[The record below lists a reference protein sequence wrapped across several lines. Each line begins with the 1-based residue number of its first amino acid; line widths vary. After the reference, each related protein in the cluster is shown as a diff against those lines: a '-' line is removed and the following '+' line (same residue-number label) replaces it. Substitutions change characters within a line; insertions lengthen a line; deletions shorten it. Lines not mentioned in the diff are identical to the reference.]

1 MLIDFSFK
9 NIRSFKNEATL
20 SMETGELIE
29 EYAKENTVDIGDITL
44 VKSAFI
50 FGGNASGKTNVI
62 KAFQLLRS
70 LVLLGTSSDFEMLPT
85 DTYANEGGNVFF
97 KVRIYKNQKIYI
109 YTIEYNFASIINEC
123 LSVNG
128 DVIFKRDI
136 DNIIMPTTIESLV
149 DALRSNQPLL
159 YFAQNNNVKE
169 AKEAY
174 EWFKLDIIM
183 PGLLSNTLHSQQLFR
198 PLYKNAQLTKN
209 VLYFLKA
216 ADFNIT
222 DIITEEVIVPIPNDG
237 EKPEP
242 ILLVKC
248 THEGENGESFIINY
262 DAESIGTRIFLL
274 LAMTILENSHTPK
287 VFLIDEFDRSL
298 HPKLVKILFRIF
310 NEWNNTYTQ
319 LIATTH
325 NNDVLDYELRTDQI
339 WFVDKDY
346 YGVSRLDSA
355 FDFNELE
362 ISDIK
367 KNYQEGVYGADQII
381 NDVLMKNI
389 LES

>member
-70 LVLLGTSSDFEMLPT
+70 LVLLGTSSDFEVLPT

-97 KVRIYKNQKIYI
+97 KVRFYKNQNIYN

>member
-9 NIRSFKNEATL
+9 NIRSFKKEATL

-70 LVLLGTSSDFEMLPT
+70 LVLLGTSSDFEVLPT

-97 KVRIYKNQKIYI
+97 KVRFYKNQNIYN

-198 PLYKNAQLTKN
+198 PLYKNPQLTEN

-216 ADFNIT
+216 ADFNIK
-222 DIITEEVIVPIPNDG
+222 DIITEEIIVPVQRDD

-248 THEGENGESFIINY
+248 VHEGKNGESFVINY

-274 LAMTILENSHTPK
+274 LAMNILENSHAAK

-325 NNDVLDYELRTDQI
+325 NNDVLDYDLRTDQI

-355 FDFNELE
+355 FDFNELK

-381 NDVLMKNI
+381 NDVLIKNI
-389 LES
+389 LAL

>member
-70 LVLLGTSSDFEMLPT
+70 LVLLGTSSDFEVLPT

-97 KVRIYKNQKIYI
+97 KVRFYKNQNIYN

-198 PLYKNAQLTKN
+198 PLYKNPQLTEN

-216 ADFNIT
+216 ADFNIK
-222 DIITEEVIVPIPNDG
+222 DIITEEIIVPVQRDD

-248 THEGENGESFIINY
+248 VHEGKNGESFVINY

-274 LAMTILENSHTPK
+274 LAMNILENSHAAK

-325 NNDVLDYELRTDQI
+325 NNDVLDYDLRTDQI

-355 FDFNELE
+355 FDFNELK

-367 KNYQEGVYGADQII
+367 KNYQEGGYGADQII

-389 LES
+389 LAL

>member
-70 LVLLGTSSDFEMLPT
+70 LVLLVTWSDFEMLPT

-97 KVRIYKNQKIYI
+97 KVRFYKNQKIYI

>member
-70 LVLLGTSSDFEMLPT
+70 LVLLGTSSDFEVLPI

-97 KVRIYKNQKIYI
+97 KVRFYKNQNIYN

-198 PLYKNAQLTKN
+198 PLYKNPQLTEN

-216 ADFNIT
+216 ADFNIK
-222 DIITEEVIVPIPNDG
+222 DIITEEIIVPVQRDD

-248 THEGENGESFIINY
+248 VHEGKNGESFVINY

-274 LAMTILENSHTPK
+274 LAMNILENSHAAK

-325 NNDVLDYELRTDQI
+325 NNDVLDYDLRTDQI

-355 FDFNELE
+355 FDFNELK

-381 NDVLMKNI
+381 NDVLIKNI
-389 LES
+389 LAL

>member
-9 NIRSFKNEATL
+9 NVRSFKNEVTL
-20 SMETGELIE
+20 SMETGDHIE
-29 EYAKENTVDIGDITL
+29 EYAKENTVDIGEITL
-44 VKSAFI
+44 VKSAFV

-70 LVLLGTSSDFEMLPT
+70 LVISGTPSDFELLPT

-97 KVRIYKNQKIYI
+97 KVRFYKNQKIYF
-109 YTIEYNFASIINEC
+109 YSIEYNFASIINEC
-123 LSVNG
+123 LSVNNE
-128 DVIFKRDI
+128 VVFER
-136 DNIIMPTTIESLV
+136 NIGNVIMPTTIKSLAN
-149 DALRSNQPLL
+149 ALRHNQPLL

-174 EWFKLDIIM
+174 EWFRLDIIT

-198 PLYKNAQLTKN
+198 PLYKNTQLTKN

-216 ADFNIT
+216 ADFNIR
-222 DIITEEVIVPIPNDG
+222 DIITEEIIVPVQNDG

-248 THEGENGESFIINY
+248 IHEGENGESFIINY

-274 LAMTILENSHTPK
+274 LAMTILENSHKPK

-310 NEWNNTYTQ
+310 NEWNNIYTQ

-339 WFVDKDY
+339 WFVDKDF

-355 FDFNELE
+355 FDFNELK

-389 LES
+389 LEL

>member
-9 NIRSFKNEATL
+9 NVRSFKNEVTL
-20 SMETGELIE
+20 SMETGDHIE
-29 EYAKENTVDIGDITL
+29 EYAKENTVDIGEITL
-44 VKSAFI
+44 VKSAFV

-70 LVLLGTSSDFEMLPT
+70 LVISGTPSDFELLPT

-97 KVRIYKNQKIYI
+97 KVRFYKNQKIYF
-109 YTIEYNFASIINEC
+109 YSIEYNFASIINEC
-123 LSVNG
+123 LSVNNE
-128 DVIFKRDI
+128 VVFER
-136 DNIIMPTTIESLV
+136 NIGNVIMPTTIKSLAN
-149 DALRSNQPLL
+149 ALRHNQPLL

-174 EWFKLDIIM
+174 EWFRLDIIT

-198 PLYKNAQLTKN
+198 PLYKNTQLTKN

-222 DIITEEVIVPIPNDG
+222 DIITEEIIVPVQNDG

-248 THEGENGESFIINY
+248 IHEGENGESFIINY

-274 LAMTILENSHTPK
+274 LAMTILENSHKPK

-310 NEWNNTYTQ
+310 NEWNNIYTQ

-339 WFVDKDY
+339 WFVDKDF

-355 FDFNELE
+355 FDFNELK

-389 LES
+389 LEL

>member
-9 NIRSFKNEATL
+9 NVRSFKNEATL

-29 EYAKENTVDIGDITL
+29 EYVQENTVDIGDITL
-44 VKSAFI
+44 VKSAFV

-70 LVLLGTSSDFEMLPT
+70 LVISGTSSDFELLPT

-97 KVRIYKNQKIYI
+97 KVRFYKNQKIYI

-123 LSVNG
+123 LRVNG
-128 DVIFKRDI
+128 EVIFER
-136 DNIIMPTTIESLV
+136 NINNVTMPTAIESLV
-149 DALRSNQPLL
+149 DALRNNQPLL

-174 EWFKLDIIM
+174 EWFSLDIIT

-198 PLYKNAQLTKN
+198 PLYKNPQLTEN

-216 ADFNIT
+216 ADFNIK
-222 DIITEEVIVPIPNDG
+222 DIITEEIIVPVQRDG

-248 THEGENGESFIINY
+248 VHEGKNGESFVINY

-274 LAMTILENSHTPK
+274 LAMNILENSHAAK

-325 NNDVLDYELRTDQI
+325 NNDVLDYDLRTDQI

-355 FDFNELE
+355 FDFNELK

-389 LES
+389 LAL

>member
-70 LVLLGTSSDFEMLPT
+70 LVLLGTSSDFEVLPT

-97 KVRIYKNQKIYI
+97 KVRFYKNQNIYN

-198 PLYKNAQLTKN
+198 PLYKNPQLTEN

-216 ADFNIT
+216 ADFNIK
-222 DIITEEVIVPIPNDG
+222 DIITEEIIVPVQRDD
-237 EKPEP
+237 EQPEP

-248 THEGENGESFIINY
+248 VHEGKNGESFVINY

-274 LAMTILENSHTPK
+274 LAMNILENSHAAK

-325 NNDVLDYELRTDQI
+325 NNDVLDYDLRTDQI

-355 FDFNELE
+355 FDFNELK

-389 LES
+389 LAL

>member
-97 KVRIYKNQKIYI
+97 KVRFYKNQKIYI

-169 AKEAY
+169 AKAAY

-389 LES
+389 LDS

>member
-70 LVLLGTSSDFEMLPT
+70 LVLLGTSSDFEVLPT

-97 KVRIYKNQKIYI
+97 KVRFYKNQNIYN

-198 PLYKNAQLTKN
+198 PLYKNPQLTEN

-216 ADFNIT
+216 ADFNIK
-222 DIITEEVIVPIPNDG
+222 DIITEEIIVPVQRDD

-248 THEGENGESFIINY
+248 VHEGKNGESFVINY

-274 LAMTILENSHTPK
+274 LAMNILENSHAAK

-325 NNDVLDYELRTDQI
+325 NNDVLDYDLRTDQI

-346 YGVSRLDSA
+346 YGVSRLNSA
-355 FDFNELE
+355 FDFNKLK

-389 LES
+389 LAL

>member
-70 LVLLGTSSDFEMLPT
+70 LVLLGTSSDFEVLPT

-97 KVRIYKNQKIYI
+97 KVRFYKNQNIYN

-183 PGLLSNTLHSQQLFR
+183 PGLLSNTLYSQQLFR
-198 PLYKNAQLTKN
+198 PLYKNPQLTEN

-216 ADFNIT
+216 ADFNIK
-222 DIITEEVIVPIPNDG
+222 DIITEEIIVPVQRDD

-248 THEGENGESFIINY
+248 VHEGKNGESFVINY

-274 LAMTILENSHTPK
+274 LAMNILENSHAAK

-325 NNDVLDYELRTDQI
+325 NNDVLDYDLRTDQI

-355 FDFNELE
+355 FDFNELK

-389 LES
+389 LAL

>member
-70 LVLLGTSSDFEMLPT
+70 LVLLGTSSDFEVLPT

-97 KVRIYKNQKIYI
+97 KVRFYKNQNIYN

-198 PLYKNAQLTKN
+198 PLYKNPQLTEN

-216 ADFNIT
+216 ADFNIK
-222 DIITEEVIVPIPNDG
+222 DIITEEIIVPVQRDD

-248 THEGENGESFIINY
+248 VHEGKNGESFVINY

-274 LAMTILENSHTPK
+274 LAMNILENSHAAK

-325 NNDVLDYELRTDQI
+325 NNDVLDYDLRTDQI

-346 YGVSRLDSA
+346 YGVSRLNSA
-355 FDFNELE
+355 FDFNELK

-367 KNYQEGVYGADQII
+367 KNYQEGGYGADQII

-389 LES
+389 LAL

>member
-9 NIRSFKNEATL
+9 NVRSFKNEATL

-29 EYAKENTVDIGDITL
+29 EYAQENTVDIGNITL
-44 VKSAFI
+44 VKSAFV

-62 KAFQLLRS
+62 RAFQLLRN
-70 LVLLGTSSDFEMLPT
+70 LVISGTSSDFDLLPT
-85 DTYANEGGNVFF
+85 DTYANEGENVFF
-97 KVRIYKNQKIYI
+97 KVRFYKNQKIYI
-109 YTIEYNFASIINEC
+109 YTIEYNFARIINEC
-123 LSVNG
+123 LRVNG
-128 DVIFKRDI
+128 EVIFER
-136 DNIIMPTTIESLV
+136 NINNVTMPTVIESLV
-149 DALRSNQPLL
+149 DALRDNQPLL

-174 EWFKLDIIM
+174 EWFSLDIII

-198 PLYKNAQLTKN
+198 PLYKNTQLTKN

-216 ADFNIT
+216 ADFNIK
-222 DIITEEVIVPIPNDG
+222 DIITEEIIVPVQSDG

-248 THEGENGESFIINY
+248 VHEGKNGESFVINY

-274 LAMTILENSHTPK
+274 LAMTILENSHAAK

-310 NEWNNTYTQ
+310 NEWNNTHTQ

-355 FDFNELE
+355 FDFNELK

-367 KNYQEGVYGADQII
+367 KNYQEGIYGADQII

-389 LES
+389 LEL

>member
-70 LVLLGTSSDFEMLPT
+70 LVLLGTSSDFEVLPT

-97 KVRIYKNQKIYI
+97 KVRFYKNQNIYN

-198 PLYKNAQLTKN
+198 PLYKNPQLTEN

-216 ADFNIT
+216 ADFNIK
-222 DIITEEVIVPIPNDG
+222 DIITEEIIVPVQRDD

-248 THEGENGESFIINY
+248 VHEGKNGESFVINY

-274 LAMTILENSHTPK
+274 LAMNILENSHAAK

-325 NNDVLDYELRTDQI
+325 NNDVLDYDLRTDQI

-355 FDFNELE
+355 FDFNELK

-381 NDVLMKNI
+381 NDVFIKNI
-389 LES
+389 LAL

>member
-70 LVLLGTSSDFEMLPT
+70 LVLLGTSSDFEVLPT

-97 KVRIYKNQKIYI
+97 KVRFYKNQNIYN

-198 PLYKNAQLTKN
+198 PLYKNPQLTEN
-209 VLYFLKA
+209 VLHFLKA
-216 ADFNIT
+216 ADFNIK
-222 DIITEEVIVPIPNDG
+222 DIITEEIIVPVQRDD

-248 THEGENGESFIINY
+248 VHEGKNGESFVINY

-274 LAMTILENSHTPK
+274 LAMNILENSHAAK

-325 NNDVLDYELRTDQI
+325 NNDVLDYDLRTDQI

-346 YGVSRLDSA
+346 YGVSRLNSA
-355 FDFNELE
+355 FDFNELK

-389 LES
+389 LAL

>member
-70 LVLLGTSSDFEMLPT
+70 LVLLGTSSDFEVLPT

-97 KVRIYKNQKIYI
+97 KVRFYKNQNIYN

-149 DALRSNQPLL
+149 GALRSNQPLL

-198 PLYKNAQLTKN
+198 PLYKNPQLTEN

-216 ADFNIT
+216 ADFNIK
-222 DIITEEVIVPIPNDG
+222 DIITEEIIVPVQRDD

-248 THEGENGESFIINY
+248 VHEGKNGESFVINY

-274 LAMTILENSHTPK
+274 LAINILENSHAAK

-325 NNDVLDYELRTDQI
+325 NNDVLDYDLRTDQI

-346 YGVSRLDSA
+346 YGVSRLNSA
-355 FDFNELE
+355 FDFNELK

-389 LES
+389 LAL

>member
-9 NIRSFKNEATL
+9 NVRSFKNKATL
-20 SMETGELIE
+20 SMETGDHIE
-29 EYAKENTVDIGDITL
+29 EYAKENTVDIGEITL
-44 VKSAFI
+44 VKSAFV

-70 LVLLGTSSDFEMLPT
+70 IVISGTPSDFELLPT

-97 KVRIYKNQKIYI
+97 KVRFYKNQKIYV

-123 LSVNG
+123 LSVNNE
-128 DVIFKRDI
+128 VVFER
-136 DNIIMPTTIESLV
+136 NIGNVIMPTTIKSLAN
-149 DALRSNQPLL
+149 ALRHNQPLL

-174 EWFKLDIIM
+174 EWFRLDIIT

-198 PLYKNAQLTKN
+198 PLYKNTQLKKN

-216 ADFNIT
+216 ADFNIK
-222 DIITEEVIVPIPNDG
+222 DIITEEIIVPVQNDG

-248 THEGENGESFIINY
+248 IHEGENGESFIINY

-274 LAMTILENSHTPK
+274 LAMTILENSHKPK

-310 NEWNNTYTQ
+310 NEWNNIYTQ

-355 FDFNELE
+355 FDFNELK

-389 LES
+389 LEL

>member
-20 SMETGELIE
+20 SMETGALIE

-97 KVRIYKNQKIYI
+97 KVRFYKNQNIYN

-222 DIITEEVIVPIPNDG
+222 DIITEEVIVPIQNDG

-362 ISDIK
+362 ISAIK

-389 LES
+389 LEL

>member
-29 EYAKENTVDIGDITL
+29 AYAKENTVDIGDITL

-85 DTYANEGGNVFF
+85 DTYANEGGNVYF
-97 KVRIYKNQKIYI
+97 KVRFYKNQKIYI

-310 NEWNNTYTQ
+310 NEWNNTCTQ

>member
-9 NIRSFKNEATL
+9 NVRSFKNEATL

-29 EYAKENTVDIGDITL
+29 EYAQENTVDIGNITL
-44 VKSAFI
+44 VKSAFV

-62 KAFQLLRS
+62 RAFQLLRN
-70 LVLLGTSSDFEMLPT
+70 LVISGTSSDFDLLPT

-97 KVRIYKNQKIYI
+97 KVRFYKNQKIYI
-109 YTIEYNFASIINEC
+109 YTIEYNFARIINEC
-123 LSVNG
+123 LRVNG
-128 DVIFKRDI
+128 EVIFER
-136 DNIIMPTTIESLV
+136 NINNVTMPTVIESLV
-149 DALRSNQPLL
+149 DALRDNQPLL

-174 EWFKLDIIM
+174 EWFSLDIII

-198 PLYKNAQLTKN
+198 PLYKNTQLTKN

-216 ADFNIT
+216 ADFNIK
-222 DIITEEVIVPIPNDG
+222 DIITEEIIVPVQSDG

-248 THEGENGESFIINY
+248 VHEGKNGESFVINY

-274 LAMTILENSHTPK
+274 LAMTILENSHAAK

-310 NEWNNTYTQ
+310 NEWNNTHTQ

-355 FDFNELE
+355 FDFNELK

-389 LES
+389 LEL

>member
-97 KVRIYKNQKIYI
+97 KVRFYKNQKIYI

-310 NEWNNTYTQ
+310 NEWNNAYTQ

>member
-44 VKSAFI
+44 VKSSFI

-70 LVLLGTSSDFEMLPT
+70 LVLLGTSSDFEMIPT

-97 KVRIYKNQKIYI
+97 KVRFYKNQKIYI

>member
-70 LVLLGTSSDFEMLPT
+70 LVLLGTSSDFEVLPT

-97 KVRIYKNQKIYI
+97 KVRFYKNQNIYN

-198 PLYKNAQLTKN
+198 PLYKNPQLTEN

-216 ADFNIT
+216 ADFNIK
-222 DIITEEVIVPIPNDG
+222 DIITEEIIVPVQRDD

-248 THEGENGESFIINY
+248 VHEGKNGESFVINY

-274 LAMTILENSHTPK
+274 LAMNILENSHAAK

-325 NNDVLDYELRTDQI
+325 NNDVLDYDLRTDQI

-346 YGVSRLDSA
+346 YGVSRLNSA
-355 FDFNELE
+355 FDFNELK

-389 LES
+389 LAI

>member
-97 KVRIYKNQKIYI
+97 KVRFYKNQKIYI

-362 ISDIK
+362 ISAIK

>member
-97 KVRIYKNQKIYI
+97 KVRFYKNQKIYI

-274 LAMTILENSHTPK
+274 LAMTILENSHKPK

>member
-70 LVLLGTSSDFEMLPT
+70 LVLLGTSSDFEVLPT

-97 KVRIYKNQKIYI
+97 KVRFYKNQNIYN

-198 PLYKNAQLTKN
+198 PLYKNPQLTEN

-216 ADFNIT
+216 ADFNIK
-222 DIITEEVIVPIPNDG
+222 DIITEEIIVPVQRDD

-248 THEGENGESFIINY
+248 VHEGKNGESFVINY

-274 LAMTILENSHTPK
+274 LAMNILENSHAAK

-325 NNDVLDYELRTDQI
+325 NNDVLDYDLRTDQI

-355 FDFNELE
+355 FDFNELK

-389 LES
+389 LAL

>member
-70 LVLLGTSSDFEMLPT
+70 LVLLGTSSDFEVLPT

-97 KVRIYKNQKIYI
+97 KVRFYKNQNIYN

-174 EWFKLDIIM
+174 EWFKLDIFM

-198 PLYKNAQLTKN
+198 PLYKNPQLTEN

-216 ADFNIT
+216 ADFNIK
-222 DIITEEVIVPIPNDG
+222 DIITEEIIVPVQRDD

-248 THEGENGESFIINY
+248 VHKGKNGESFVINY

-274 LAMTILENSHTPK
+274 LAMNILENSHAAK

-325 NNDVLDYELRTDQI
+325 NNDVLDYDLRTDQI

-346 YGVSRLDSA
+346 YGVSRLNSA
-355 FDFNELE
+355 FDFNELK

-389 LES
+389 LAL

>member
-70 LVLLGTSSDFEMLPT
+70 LVLLGTSSDFEVLPT

-97 KVRIYKNQKIYI
+97 KVRFYKNQNIYN

-198 PLYKNAQLTKN
+198 PLYKNPQLTEN

-216 ADFNIT
+216 ADFNIK
-222 DIITEEVIVPIPNDG
+222 DIITEEIIVPVQRDD

-248 THEGENGESFIINY
+248 VHEGKNGESFVINY

-274 LAMTILENSHTPK
+274 LAMNILENSHAAK

-325 NNDVLDYELRTDQI
+325 NNDVLDYDLRTDQI

-355 FDFNELE
+355 FDFNELK

-381 NDVLMKNI
+381 NDVLIKNI
-389 LES
+389 LAL

>member
-9 NIRSFKNEATL
+9 NVRSFKNEATL

-29 EYAKENTVDIGDITL
+29 EYAQENTVNIGDITL
-44 VKSAFI
+44 VKSAFV

-62 KAFQLLRS
+62 RAFQLLRN
-70 LVLLGTSSDFEMLPT
+70 LVISGTSSDFDMLPT

-97 KVRIYKNQKIYI
+97 KVRFYKNQKIYI
-109 YTIEYNFASIINEC
+109 YTIEYNLARIINEC
-123 LSVNG
+123 LRVNG
-128 DVIFKRDI
+128 EVIFER
-136 DNIIMPTTIESLV
+136 NINNVTMPTVIESLV
-149 DALRSNQPLL
+149 DALRDNQPLL

-174 EWFKLDIIM
+174 EWFSLDIIT

-198 PLYKNAQLTKN
+198 PLYKNTQLTKN

-216 ADFNIT
+216 ADFNIK
-222 DIITEEVIVPIPNDG
+222 DIITEEIIVPVQSDG

-248 THEGENGESFIINY
+248 VHEGKNGESFVINY

-274 LAMTILENSHTPK
+274 LAMTILENSHAAK

-310 NEWNNTYTQ
+310 NEWNNTHTQ

-355 FDFNELE
+355 FDFNELK

-389 LES
+389 LEL

>member
-29 EYAKENTVDIGDITL
+29 EYAKENTVYIGDITL

-97 KVRIYKNQKIYI
+97 KVRFYKNQKIYI

-183 PGLLSNTLHSQQLFR
+183 PGLLSNTLH
-198 PLYKNAQLTKN
+198 LY
-209 VLYFLKA
+209 
-216 ADFNIT
+216 
-222 DIITEEVIVPIPNDG
+222 
-237 EKPEP
+237 
-242 ILLVKC
+242 
-248 THEGENGESFIINY
+248 
-262 DAESIGTRIFLL
+262 
-274 LAMTILENSHTPK
+274 
-287 VFLIDEFDRSL
+287 
-298 HPKLVKILFRIF
+298 
-310 NEWNNTYTQ
+310 
-319 LIATTH
+319 
-325 NNDVLDYELRTDQI
+325 
-339 WFVDKDY
+339 
-346 YGVSRLDSA
+346 
-355 FDFNELE
+355 
-362 ISDIK
+362 IK
-367 KNYQEGVYGADQII
+367 
-381 NDVLMKNI
+381 MH
-389 LES
+389 S

>member
-70 LVLLGTSSDFEMLPT
+70 LVLLGTSSDFEVLPT

-97 KVRIYKNQKIYI
+97 KVRFYKNQNIYN

-198 PLYKNAQLTKN
+198 PLYKNPQLTEN

-216 ADFNIT
+216 ADFNIK
-222 DIITEEVIVPIPNDG
+222 DIITEEIIVPVQRDD

-248 THEGENGESFIINY
+248 VHEGKNGESFVINY

-274 LAMTILENSHTPK
+274 LAMNILENSHAAK

-325 NNDVLDYELRTDQI
+325 NNDVLDYDLRTDQI

-355 FDFNELE
+355 FDFNELK

-367 KNYQEGVYGADQII
+367 KNYQEGVYGANQII

-389 LES
+389 LAL

>member
-9 NIRSFKNEATL
+9 NVRSFKNEATL
-20 SMETGELIE
+20 SMETGDHIE
-29 EYAKENTVDIGDITL
+29 EYAKENTVDIGEISL
-44 VKSAFI
+44 VKSAFV

-70 LVLLGTSSDFEMLPT
+70 LVISGTPSDFELLPT

-97 KVRIYKNQKIYI
+97 KVRFYKNQKIYF

-123 LSVNG
+123 LRVNNE
-128 DVIFKRDI
+128 VVFER
-136 DNIIMPTTIESLV
+136 NIGNVIMPTTIKSLAN
-149 DALRSNQPLL
+149 ALRHNQPLL

-174 EWFKLDIIM
+174 EWFRLDIIT

-198 PLYKNAQLTKN
+198 PLYKNTQLTKN

-216 ADFNIT
+216 ADFNIR
-222 DIITEEVIVPIPNDG
+222 DIITEEIIVPVQNDG
-237 EKPEP
+237 EKQER

-248 THEGENGESFIINY
+248 IHEGENGESFIINY

-274 LAMTILENSHTPK
+274 LAMTILENSHVAK

-310 NEWNNTYTQ
+310 NEWNNANTQ

-355 FDFNELE
+355 FDFNELK

-389 LES
+389 LEL

>member
-9 NIRSFKNEATL
+9 NVRSFKNEATL

-29 EYAKENTVDIGDITL
+29 EYAQENTVDIGDITL
-44 VKSAFI
+44 VKSAFV

-62 KAFQLLRS
+62 KAFQLLRN
-70 LVLLGTSSDFEMLPT
+70 LVISGTSSDFDWLPT

-97 KVRIYKNQKIYI
+97 KVRFYKNQKIYI
-109 YTIEYNFASIINEC
+109 YTIEYNFARIINEC
-123 LSVNG
+123 LRVNG
-128 DVIFKRDI
+128 EVIFER
-136 DNIIMPTTIESLV
+136 NINNVTMPTVIESLV
-149 DALRSNQPLL
+149 DALRDNQPLL

-174 EWFKLDIIM
+174 EWFSLDIII

-198 PLYKNAQLTKN
+198 PLYKNTQLTKN

-216 ADFNIT
+216 ADFNIK
-222 DIITEEVIVPIPNDG
+222 DIITEEIIVPVQSDG

-248 THEGENGESFIINY
+248 VHEGKNGESFVINY

-274 LAMTILENSHTPK
+274 LAMTILENSHAAK

-310 NEWNNTYTQ
+310 NEWNNTHTQ

-355 FDFNELE
+355 FDFNELK

-389 LES
+389 LEL

>member
-70 LVLLGTSSDFEMLPT
+70 LVLLGTSSDFEVLPT

-97 KVRIYKNQKIYI
+97 KVRFYKNQNIYN

-198 PLYKNAQLTKN
+198 PLYKNPQLTEN

-216 ADFNIT
+216 ADFNIK
-222 DIITEEVIVPIPNDG
+222 DIITEEIIVPVQRDDD
-237 EKPEP
+237 KPEP

-248 THEGENGESFIINY
+248 VHEGKNGESFVINY

-274 LAMTILENSHTPK
+274 LAMNILENSHAAK

-325 NNDVLDYELRTDQI
+325 NNDVLDYDLRTDQI

-346 YGVSRLDSA
+346 YGVSRLNSA
-355 FDFNELE
+355 FDFNELK

-389 LES
+389 LAL